1 MSDVG
6 KLTMNMRPIMV
17 LIAAGLVLQPTLTS
31 AQTPPAPVPLTPGA
45 QTPSPAGAQT
55 PSPAGAQTPAPT
67 PSTAATLGTGPIQI
81 QATTPPLPG
90 AAIELKLQTTKP
102 LKLQDAIDIILA
114 NSPQLKISALSVDRS
129 EAVVRQ
135 ARAGLFPTVA
145 LSASY
150 TYNQS
155 AQGTISNALFAQSSG
170 GAATNSQLFTSETA
184 PIQGQIQVNYNVFT
198 SGLVGS
204 RILAANEN
212 LQAARLDYE
221 RIRQDL
227 INTVIGSY
235 YDLQA
240 SNGNVEIAQAAVRS
254 GEASLRDAKA
264 QEKAGVGTRFAVLQA
279 DVQLA
284 NAQQQLLQSQNQL
297 VINQRNLARQLN
309 FSQPTAVEAADVVEK
324 GGIWQFSEEDTI
336 FQALNGRVELAQQLA
351 IERAAKANESVAYAS
366 VNPQVSIFVT
376 GQAYDNLLDTVT
388 GIYTGYSGGIQ
399 VQWTAFDGGSALAQA
414 DQAADDAK
422 TARFRYIDTRNSVRY
437 SVENSLS
444 TLTTAN
450 LRIDTASA
458 ALVSATEA
466 LRLAR
471 LRFQAGVGTQTDVIN
486 ADRDLTQARVNRL
499 IAIID
504 YNRALAA
511 IKRATGTL

>member
-1 MSDVG
+1 MWGGVSGGGFKIASCGSVMSDVG
-6 KLTMNMRPIMV
+6 KLTMNMRPMMV
-17 LIAAGLVLQPTLTS
+17 LIAAGLVLQP
-31 AQTPPAPVPLTPGA
+31 AFVF
-45 QTPSPAGAQT
+45 
-55 PSPAGAQTPAPT
+55 AQTPAPT
-67 PSTAATLGTGPIQI
+67 NAAPAPSTAGTLGTEPIQI

-114 NSPQLKISALSVDRS
+114 NSPQLKISALAVDRA
-129 EAVVRQ
+129 EAVLRQ

-145 LSASY
+145 ISGSY
-150 TYNQS
+150 TYSQS
-155 AQGTISNALFAQSSG
+155 AQGAVNNALILQSSG
-170 GAATNSQLFTSETA
+170 GFGANNQLFTSETV
-184 PIQGQIQVNYNVFT
+184 PVQGQIQVSYNVFT

-212 LQAARLDYE
+212 LQAVRLDYE

-240 SNGNVEIAQAAVRS
+240 ANGNVEIAQAAVRS
-254 GEASLRDAKA
+254 GEASLRDARA

-284 NAQQQLLQSQNQL
+284 NAKQQLLQSQNQS

-309 FSQPTAVEAADVVEK
+309 FSQPTTVEAADVVEK
-324 GGIWQFSEEDTI
+324 GGTWEFSEEDTI

-351 IERAAKANESVAYAS
+351 IERAAKANEAVAYAS
-366 VNPQVSIFVT
+366 VSPQISIFT
-376 GQAYDNLLDTVT
+376 AGQAFDNLLDTVT
-388 GIYTGYSGGIQ
+388 GIFTGYSGGIQ
-399 VQWTAFDGGSALAQA
+399 LQWNAFDGGSALAQA

-422 TARFRYIDTRNSVRY
+422 TARIRYIDIRNTVRF

-444 TLTTAN
+444 TLNTAR

-511 IKRATGTL
+511 IRRSTGTL